1 MQQTGQPAQQDGCR
15 TEGQTGA
22 SAEPGWKTD
31 RRQVEQE
38 QLPGSGEEAAIEHI
52 GGKHWKLH
60 RQLVIISTWYLYIR
74 SSNTLFLLIE
84 KFS

>member
-22 SAEPGWKTD
+22 GSESGGKTD

-52 GGKHWKLH
+52 GGKH
-60 RQLVIISTWYLYIR
+60 
-74 SSNTLFLLIE
+74 
-84 KFS
+84 